1 MLFDA
6 PRRLMLILAAA
17 GGLFAAG
24 LAATASADTTRLLG
38 DWTASCWTDQR
49 RCAAET
55 DAYERS
61 GRRPYGVA
69 LSLSRRD
76 GAETGWEIG
85 FRLRDATPASDAVL
99 TLTIDD
105 GGTFRFGPGG
115 YELTRSGRFVELT
128 DGNEVARLLPALRAG
143 GRVTVAFAGAE
154 LGETEANISLRGF
167 AAALSWLDWRQ
178 DRVGSSEK
186 IAAVKTVEPPAKPV
200 EEAETAVEAP
210 AGTPEPPAEA
220 VKAPAAPA
228 EPQAEAVEAPAEPG
242 MAPERPVQEAEG
254 PGQIPPGEAAAVP
267 AAILARHLAKSE
279 CEPLEGGLLDSR
291 LASAAALSDNKMLYV
306 IPCFAGAYNI
316 AYRLYVVRNGD
327 VATMR
332 TLYFANY
339 SQSLGWYGS
348 DTLINVSYEPEAGI
362 LRAFGKGRGLGDC
375 GNAAVY
381 RWEDFD
387 FKMIEYRAWDRCDG
401 SRPAERWPVIYKA
414 KK

>member
-6 PRRLMLILAAA
+6 PRRLMLMLAAA
-17 GGLFAAG
+17 GGLLIAG
-24 LAATASADTTRLLG
+24 LVPPALADTTRVLG
-38 DWTASCWTDQR
+38 DWTASCWTDQQ

-55 DAYERS
+55 DAYERT

-76 GAETGWEIG
+76 GAKTGWEIG
-85 FRLRDATPASDAVL
+85 FRLRDAAPAPGALL

-105 GGTFRFGPGG
+105 GGTFRFGAGA

-143 GRVTVAFAGAE
+143 GRVTVAFTGAE
-154 LGETEANISLRGF
+154 LGETEAAFSLRGF
-167 AAALSWLDWRQ
+167 AAALSWLDRLQ
-178 DRVGSSEK
+178 DRVGSSDR
-186 IAAVKTVEPPAKPV
+186 IAAVQTV
-200 EEAETAVEAP
+200 
-210 AGTPEPPAEA
+210 
-220 VKAPAAPA
+220 PAAEPDIPAA
-228 EPQAEAVEAPAEPG
+228 EPDIPAAEPG
-242 MAPERPVQEAEG
+242 MAPERLVQEPGMVPDRPAQEAEG

-267 AAILARHLAKSE
+267 AEILALHLAKSE

-316 AYRLYVVRNGD
+316 AYRLYVVRNDD

-332 TLYFANY
+332 ALYFANY
-339 SQSLGWYGS
+339 SKSLGWYGS
-348 DTLINVSYEPEAGI
+348 DTLINVSYETETGI

-381 RWEDFD
+381 RWMDFD
-387 FKMIEYRAWDRCDG
+387 FKMLEYRAWDRCNG
-401 SRPAERWPVIYKA
+401 SRPPERWPVIYRSADGKNPA
-414 KK
+414 ASLPPGP